1 MITSTQLCK
10 SALMPSPASGMSSMK
25 KLIKEFSNSLS
36 SSFQTS
42 VSTGCW
48 FSHAIRPLVGGPTRK
63 YERPTLHRRPIKSQ
77 SHLELEL
84 IKCNFRSLNILMGI
98 RMALNESSF
107 VNCLTEIAPVTAHS
121 TVRIPLGFG
130 AQDFEESPVRKCDKG
145 SILPITTRGRGGGN
159 NLQQLPPTIVT
170 DGADGVPGLIKRSL
184 LSRLFQ
190 AD

>member
-1 MITSTQLCK
+1 MVPRDNLDTTLQKRTDAI
-10 SALMPSPASGMSSMK
+10 PSKRHVEHEEAHKGVFQFPF
-25 KLIKEFSNSLS
+25 IQFSNLG
-36 SSFQTS
+36 FD
-42 VSTGCW
+42 
-48 FSHAIRPLVGGPTRK
+48 RLPLVGGPTRK